1 MRNPEE
7 IITDAEIIRV
17 HGYANFGDMTPRE
30 VVNEGVKRYAVGF
43 TSGHTQMCILRE
55 HGLIRKPKPG
65 SYSAVLTA
73 KGKAYARSIWW
84 THFKTRT
91 PTLADVLAVPEI
103 AALVEAASQ
112 LSRAVDSSFYPENR
126 GGYETVEQMREV
138 HAKEREVAIQ
148 TYVGARDA
156 EEALAMSHRSALSV
170 IRGGAKARINDML
183 TDLNTT
189 LTAINNKV

>member
-30 VVNEGVKRYAVGF
+30 VVNEGVKKYAVGF

-91 PTLADVLAVPEI
+91 PTLADALAMPEV
-103 AALVEAASQ
+103 AALVEALRVIAETSNYTRASWMQ
-112 LSRAVDSSFYPENR
+112 D
-126 GGYETVEQMREV
+126 T
-138 HAKEREVAIQ
+138 
-148 TYVGARDA
+148 ART
-156 EEALAMSHRSALSV
+156 ALAALTTPPAD
-170 IRGGAKARINDML
+170 GDKA
-183 TDLNTT
+183 
-189 LTAINNKV
+189 

>member
-30 VVNEGVKRYAVGF
+30 VVNEGVKKYAVGF

-91 PTLADVLAVPEI
+91 PTLADALALPEV
-103 AALVEAASQ
+103 AALVEALRRIQYAVSPEADPDTGELIECWMSGDEMQEIAS
-112 LSRAVDSSFYPENR
+112 A
-126 GGYETVEQMREV
+126 
-138 HAKEREVAIQ
+138 
-148 TYVGARDA
+148 
-156 EEALAMSHRSALSV
+156 ALAALTTATAD
-170 IRGGAKARINDML
+170 GGKP
-183 TDLNTT
+183 
-189 LTAINNKV
+189 